1 MRLRPKVNKGQ
12 DMNEIFLLVRA
23 KKNKNIKTKPDICE
37 YIAFTDNHLIAL
49 LWAYHGEYKKN
60 TENFHGHSEC
70 SENQK
75 KKKISKVWYLA
86 DVM

>member
-1 MRLRPKVNKGQ
+1 
-12 DMNEIFLLVRA
+12 MNEIFLLVRA

-60 TENFHGHSEC
+60 TENFYMRIPSYQPERLNP
-70 SENQK
+70 ETQK
-75 KKKISKVWYLA
+75 GCDSLNSTNK
-86 DVM
+86 